1 MDTIKNEGAVDK
13 CIEYCQLSYMQLKYE
28 SISKILQISLLD
40 FSLEDFYQEFILA
53 SLKKLDSSTNLKN
66 DYFKE
71 IKKAIERNKN
81 YKIEIEEK
89 SEEFKKNND
98 IGDDKKTF
106 DEELVTKSMNRIL
119 NNNYQLDLNNMT
131 LIQWIH
137 TYNEFQDEIVR
148 LKKEQLKKTLNN
160 GK

>member
-1 MDTIKNEGAVDK
+1 MYRLN
-13 CIEYCQLSYMQLKYE
+13 LS
-28 SISKILQISLLD
+28 SISL
-40 FSLEDFYQEFILA
+40 
-53 SLKKLDSSTNLKN
+53 
-66 DYFKE
+66 
-71 IKKAIERNKN
+71 
-81 YKIEIEEK
+81 